1 MVLIALM
8 LAAQSPAQPPH
19 GEQRSARQADDRLE
33 AIEARRIAYIT
44 SRLSLTREE
53 SRLFWP
59 VYAEYNQRIEEL
71 SAAFRARREE
81 LPEVELMSE
90 QEAGVFVE
98 AELSRF
104 EEAAALRREY
114 TAKMAEIISTRQ
126 IAMLFEAERAFN
138 RMLFREAQRRQRHGG
153 RGGDF

>member
-1 MVLIALM
+1 M
-8 LAAQSPAQPPH
+8 
-19 GEQRSARQADDRLE
+19 
-33 AIEARRIAYIT
+33 
-44 SRLSLTREE
+44 
-53 SRLFWP
+53 FWP